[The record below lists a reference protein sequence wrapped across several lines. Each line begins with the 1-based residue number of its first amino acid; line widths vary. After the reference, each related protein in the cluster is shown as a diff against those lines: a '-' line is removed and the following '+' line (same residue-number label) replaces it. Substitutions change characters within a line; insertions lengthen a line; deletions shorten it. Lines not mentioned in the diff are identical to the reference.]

1 MNNKQKEY
9 ILDNYNNYG
18 LCNDHGKP
26 ITRADMLALLNILE
40 VNGETLD
47 SLHDVALCGG
57 DEFCCIYNLSGYE
70 NDSAVYN
77 ALMAHHI
84 YLSNN
89 DFIDWILEQIQEDKE
104 EGEDYAQHIHDYT
117 YGNSDTQIYKT
128 AHGYVIRFDF

>member
-18 LCNDHGKP
+18 LYNDHGEP

-57 DEFCCIYNLSGYE
+57 DEFCSIYNLSGYE

-77 ALMAHHI
+77 ALVAHHI
-84 YLSNN
+84 FLSDNE
-89 DFIDWILEQIQEDKE
+89 FIDWILEQIQEDI
-104 EGEDYAQHIHDYT
+104 GSGDDYAQHIYDMT
-117 YGNSDTQIYKT
+117 NGESDTQIYKT
-128 AHGYVIRFDF
+128 NDGYVIRFDY